1 MRVLLL
7 GGTTEGTA
15 LARALAGDAHFQATL
30 SLAGV
35 TRAPRPQ
42 PLPTRIGGF
51 GGVAGLMGY
60 LRAERI
66 GAVVDAT
73 HPFAA
78 QMTRNA
84 AEAAARCG
92 VPLLRVD
99 RSAWMPE
106 AGDDW
111 AEFPDMPALAAGLG
125 ERPRRVL
132 LTVGQKELAPFRAA
146 AWHHYVIRSVD
157 PPDPAALPPEAEVLT
172 ATGPF
177 ALEDERALLRR
188 HGIEV
193 LVTKNSGGAA
203 VVAKLVAARERGI
216 PVRLLARPPAPEGL
230 ARVPDVAGALGWL
243 HGLLAERGV

>member
-1 MRVLLL
+1 MRVLVL
-7 GGTTEGTA
+7 GGTTEGAA
-15 LARALAGDAHFQATL
+15 LARALAGHAQLDATL

-51 GGVAGLMGY
+51 GGVAGLVEY

-78 QMTRNA
+78 RMTRHA

-99 RSAWMPE
+99 RPAWAPQP
-106 AGDDW
+106 GDDW
-111 AEFPDMPALAAGLG
+111 AEFPDMAALMAALG
-125 ERPRRVL
+125 EAPRRVL

-146 AWHHYVIRSVD
+146 PWHHYVIRSVD
-157 PPDPAALPPEAEVLT
+157 PPDPASLPPGAEVLT

-177 ALEDERALLRR
+177 ALEEERTLLRR
-188 HGIEV
+188 HGVEV
-193 LVTKNSGGAA
+193 LVSKNSGGAA
-203 VVAKLVAARERGI
+203 VAAKLVAARERGI

-230 ARVPDVAGALGWL
+230 ARVPDVAGALHWL

>member
-7 GGTTEGTA
+7 GGTTEGAA
-15 LARALAGDAHFQATL
+15 LGRALVGDARFQATL
-30 SLAGV
+30 SLAGA

-51 GGVAGLMGY
+51 GGVAGLVEY
-60 LRAERI
+60 LQVKHI
-66 GAVVDAT
+66 GAMVDAT

-92 VPLLRVD
+92 IPLLRVD
-99 RSAWMPE
+99 RPAWAPQP
-106 AGDDW
+106 GDDW
-111 AEFPDMPALAAGLG
+111 AEFPDMVALAAALG

-146 AWHHYVIRSVD
+146 PWHHYVIRSVD
-157 PPDPAALPPEAEVLT
+157 PPDPDALPPEAEVLM

-177 ALEDERALLRR
+177 ALEEERALLRR

-193 LVTKNSGGAA
+193 LVTKNSGGVA
-203 VVAKLVAARERGI
+203 VAAKLAAARERGI

-230 ARVPDVAGALGWL
+230 VRVPDVAGALRWL